1 MHIYVDMHTV
11 CTGRIFEIYIFVS
24 ITRTLATTWVPST
37 CRSKSGVQSIHV
49 GIVTG

>member
-24 ITRTLATTWVPST
+24 ITRTLATNLGTAVFT
-37 CRSKSGVQSIHV
+37 IGLAVAHK
-49 GIVTG
+49 